1 MRSNAWT
8 ICPAVRFV
16 LVYIMAD
23 TGSRVMQAVTS
34 TLREQSSP
42 VTLESHSMSM
52 NPHHPLSIQMM
63 GGTAHRLAIVN
74 GCLFAVTCGPVPSIS
89 MSPHQPVVPMAFS
102 LSPIEDGFEVTD
114 SPTSLSNPVSGP
126 GVLCVATRSLHQ
138 MNPIH
143 TTCRLQD
150 GSPGDLQSGTIDR
163 WIWAK
168 GCGSVG
174 DPLSF

>member
-23 TGSRVMQAVTS
+23 TGGRVMQAVTS

-42 VTLESHSMSM
+42 VIRESQSILT
-52 NPHHPLSIQMM
+52 NPHHLLGIQMV
-63 GGTAHRLAIVN
+63 GGTAHWQAAVN
-74 GCLFAVTCGPVPSIS
+74 GGPLTVTCVPVPSIS
-89 MSPHQPVVPMAFS
+89 MSPHQPVAPMPFS
-102 LSPIEDGFEVTD
+102 LSPIEDGSEVTGI
-114 SPTSLSNPVSGP
+114 PTSLPNPVPGP
-126 GVLCVATRSLHQ
+126 GVLCMATRSLHQ

-143 TTCRLQD
+143 TPCRLQD
-150 GSPGDLQSGTIDR
+150 GSPGGLQSGTIDR